1 MINKEQVEKAEQTL
15 QNALLK
21 SIMANQLAL
30 NCNEILKHTK
40 FYKGNLKKHGK
51 PYNLALIQAE
61 KKEFDKIDEV
71 DENRVDELFEI
82 TENLLHTL
90 SRAVNTDWK
99 ELNDVIKAYAKSPES
114 IMGIVKK
121 VLR

>member
-1 MINKEQVEKAEQTL
+1 MTPQEKAEQAFK
-15 QNALLK
+15 NALIK

-40 FYKGNLKKHGK
+40 FYKANIKKYGQ
-51 PYNLALIQAE
+51 PYNLALIKAE
-61 KKEFDKIDEV
+61 RKEFDKVDEV
-71 DENRVDELFEI
+71 DDNRVDELFEI

-90 SRAVNTDWK
+90 SLAVNSDWK

-114 IMGIVKK
+114 IIGIVKK

>member
-1 MINKEQVEKAEQTL
+1 MINKEQVDKADQAF

-30 NCNEILKHTK
+30 NCNEILKHSK
-40 FYKGNLKKHGK
+40 FYKGNIKKYGK

-61 KKEFDKIDEV
+61 AKEFDKIDEV

-82 TENLLHTL
+82 TEKLLHTL
-90 SRAVNTDWK
+90 SRAVNADWK

-114 IMGIVKK
+114 VLGISKK